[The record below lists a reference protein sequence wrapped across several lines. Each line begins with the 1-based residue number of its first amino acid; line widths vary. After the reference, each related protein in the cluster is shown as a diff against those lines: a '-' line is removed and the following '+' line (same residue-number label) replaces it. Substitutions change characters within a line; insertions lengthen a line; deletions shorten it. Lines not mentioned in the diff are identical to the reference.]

1 MTSPRRAAPS
11 RPPFDVPRLT
21 ESLLD
26 LGFADVR
33 VVDRTGSTNSD
44 LVAAAGEGAPDL
56 TVLLAEE
63 QVAGRGRL
71 GRTWS
76 APARS
81 QLIVSVLVRPAVAP
95 DRLGTLP
102 LVTGVALA
110 EAVRGLGVDAALK
123 WPNDL
128 MVGDRKL
135 AGVLVEAV
143 QLTPRPA
150 VVVGFGLNVDLRE
163 DELPVPHATSLV
175 LERARAAGDGAGDAA
190 GDAAAGDAAGDPAG
204 DTAGDA
210 AVGVDRQAFTVEVL
224 RRFVDCQRRWRT
236 GDATVDDD
244 YRRLCAT
251 LGSEVTVTLP
261 GDRTVRGTA
270 LRVTPTGEL
279 VVRPAATDSATT
291 HSTAP
296 AAEVT
301 VSAGDVTHLRPATGG
316 PDGGGAGARAR

>member
-1 MTSPRRAAPS
+1 MTPPR
-11 RPPFDVPRLT
+11 T

-95 DRLGTLP
+95 ERLGTLP

-110 EAVRGLGVDAALK
+110 EAVRGLGVDATLK

-175 LERARAAGDGAGDAA
+175 LERARAAGEAAGDAA
-190 GDAAAGDAAGDPAG
+190 GDAAAEDAA
-204 DTAGDA
+204 
-210 AVGVDRQAFTVEVL
+210 GVDRQAFAVEVL
-224 RRFVDCQRRWRT
+224 RRVVDCQRRWRT
-236 GDATVDDD
+236 GDATVDDA

-261 GDRTVRGTA
+261 GDREVRGTA
-270 LRVTPTGEL
+270 LRV
-279 VVRPAATDSATT
+279 
-291 HSTAP
+291 
-296 AAEVT
+296 
-301 VSAGDVTHLRPATGG
+301 
-316 PDGGGAGARAR
+316 

>member
-1 MTSPRRAAPS
+1 S

-175 LERARAAGDGAGDAA
+175 LERARVAGDAA
-190 GDAAAGDAAGDPAG
+190 GDAAGDGARDAG
-204 DTAGDA
+204 GDA

-279 VVRPAATDSATT
+279 VVRP
-291 HSTAP
+291 
-296 AAEVT
+296 
-301 VSAGDVTHLRPATGG
+301 
-316 PDGGGAGARAR
+316 

>member
-1 MTSPRRAAPS
+1 MTPPRPAAPSHPPS

-95 DRLGTLP
+95 ERLGTLP

-110 EAVRGLGVDAALK
+110 EAVRGLGVDATLK

-175 LERARAAGDGAGDAA
+175 LERARAGGEAAGDAA
-190 GDAAAGDAAGDPAG
+190 GDAAAGDAAG
-204 DTAGDA
+204 
-210 AVGVDRQAFTVEVL
+210 VDRQAFAVEVL
-224 RRFVDCQRRWRT
+224 RRVVDCQRRWRT
-236 GDATVDDD
+236 GDATVDDA

-261 GDRTVRGTA
+261 GDREVRGTA

-279 VVRPAATDSATT
+279 VVRPADPDPADPAPAATT

-296 AAEVT
+296 AAEIT
-301 VSAGDVTHLRPATGG
+301 VSAGDVTHLRPAAGG
-316 PDGGGAGARAR
+316 PDGGGAGAQAR